1 MTRPSTKINPPE
13 REENVGFTEEE
24 EISWR
29 QYFTDFKTT
38 VWPML
43 AAQGFTFP
51 EALTFWRHEILLCQ
65 ITELLQQERE

>member
-1 MTRPSTKINPPE
+1 MPDE

-29 QYFTDFKTT
+29 QYFTDFNTT

-43 AAQGFTFP
+43 AAQGFTKP
-51 EALTFWRHEILLCQ
+51 EALMFWRMEILSGQ
-65 ITELLQQERE
+65 ITKLVELMSRE